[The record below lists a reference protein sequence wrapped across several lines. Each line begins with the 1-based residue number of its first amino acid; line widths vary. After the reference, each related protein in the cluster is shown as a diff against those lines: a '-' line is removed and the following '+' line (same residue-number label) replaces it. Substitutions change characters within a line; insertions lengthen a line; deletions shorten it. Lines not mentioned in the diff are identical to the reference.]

1 MIALQKLSGE
11 QFVLNADHIE
21 TIEST
26 PDTVITL
33 NNGKKHIVGNG
44 IEDIVRKSI
53 KYRQLCGQALQVVNA
68 DGTSEPAASGVRV
81 QGYMST
87 GEF

>member
-1 MIALQKLSGE
+1 MIALQKLNGE
-11 QFVLNADHIE
+11 EFVMNSDHIE

-33 NNGKKHIVGNG
+33 NNGKKYIVSND

-53 KYRQLCGQALQVVNA
+53 KYRQLCGQALQVV
-68 DGTSEPAASGVRV
+68 DTDKHPGGAASG
-81 QGYMST
+81 
-87 GEF
+87 